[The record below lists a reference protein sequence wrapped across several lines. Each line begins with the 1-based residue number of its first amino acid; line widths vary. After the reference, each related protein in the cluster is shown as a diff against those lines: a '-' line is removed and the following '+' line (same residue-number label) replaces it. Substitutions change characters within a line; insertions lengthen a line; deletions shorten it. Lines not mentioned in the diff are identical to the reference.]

1 MSSGG
6 GGGSGVP
13 ADTTNV
19 QTIREAPEIEARRLG
34 LMDAATELAKKQ
46 TTLPAYQVAAMTT
59 PGARSLI
66 RSGKA
71 TLRPKYGI
79 MNLFGYDPK
88 HKAKLPYYDIFP
100 LIFPLEPAKGGF
112 IGLNFHYLK
121 PGARAAFLRSLAN
134 TTTDKKF
141 DKKTRYRINWRN
153 NAFMRKTAKHY
164 LFNHVRTSFL
174 NITAEEMAIAI
185 FLPVARFKKGS
196 PY

>member
-1 MSSGG
+1 MAT
-6 GGGSGVP
+6 VFDKIL
-13 ADTTNV
+13 DTT
-19 QTIREAPEIEARRLG
+19 TGPKSYDWYR
-34 LMDAATELAKKQ
+34 KK
-46 TTLPAYQVAAMTT
+46 VASMTT

-88 HKAKLPYYDIFP
+88 HKDKLPYYDTLP
-100 LIFPLEPAKGGF
+100 LILPLEPAKGGF

-121 PGARAAFLRSLAN
+121 PGARVAFLRSLAN
-134 TTTDKKF
+134 EATDKRF
-141 DKKTRYRINWRN
+141 DKKTRYNINWRN
-153 NAFMRKTAKHY
+153 NTFMRKTAKHY

-174 NITAEEMAIAI
+174 NITADEMAIAI

>member
-1 MSSGG
+1 MAT
-6 GGGSGVP
+6 VFDKIL
-13 ADTTNV
+13 DTT
-19 QTIREAPEIEARRLG
+19 TGPKSYDWYR
-34 LMDAATELAKKQ
+34 KK
-46 TTLPAYQVAAMTT
+46 VAAMTT

-66 RSGKA
+66 NQGKA

-88 HKAKLPYYDIFP
+88 HKDKLPYYDTFP
-100 LIFPLEPAKGGF
+100 LILPLEPAKGGF

-121 PGARAAFLRSLAN
+121 PGARVAFLRSLAN
-134 TTTDKKF
+134 EATDKRF
-141 DKKTRYRINWRN
+141 DKKTRYNINWRN
-153 NAFMRKTAKHY
+153 NTFMRKTAKHY

-174 NITAEEMAIAI
+174 NITADEMAIAI

>member
-1 MSSGG
+1 MAT
-6 GGGSGVP
+6 VF
-13 ADTTNV
+13 DKILDKTTGPKSYDWY
-19 QTIREAPEIEARRLG
+19 R
-34 LMDAATELAKKQ
+34 KQ
-46 TTLPAYQVAAMTT
+46 VRSMTT

-66 RSGKA
+66 NKGKA

-88 HKAKLPYYDIFP
+88 HKEKLPYYDTFP

-112 IGLNFHYLK
+112 IGLNFHYL
-121 PGARAAFLRSLAN
+121 PPLARVRFLRSLAN
-134 TTTDKKF
+134 TTNNNKF
-141 DKKTRYRINWRN
+141 DKSTRYRINWRN
-153 NAFMRKTAKHY
+153 NTFMRKTAKHY

>member
-1 MSSGG
+1 MAT
-6 GGGSGVP
+6 VF
-13 ADTTNV
+13 DKILDKTTGPKSYDWY
-19 QTIREAPEIEARRLG
+19 R
-34 LMDAATELAKKQ
+34 KQ
-46 TTLPAYQVAAMTT
+46 VRSMTT

-66 RSGKA
+66 NKGKA

-88 HKAKLPYYDIFP
+88 HKEKLPYYDTFP

-112 IGLNFHYLK
+112 IGLNFHYL
-121 PGARAAFLRSLAN
+121 PPLARVRFLRSLAN

-153 NAFMRKTAKHY
+153 NEFMRKTAKHY
-164 LFNHVRTSFL
+164 LFNQVRTSFL

>member
-1 MSSGG
+1 MAT
-6 GGGSGVP
+6 VFDKIL
-13 ADTTNV
+13 DTT
-19 QTIREAPEIEARRLG
+19 TGPKSYDWYR
-34 LMDAATELAKKQ
+34 KK
-46 TTLPAYQVAAMTT
+46 VSSMTT

-66 RSGKA
+66 NKGKA

-88 HKAKLPYYDIFP
+88 HKDRLHYYDTFP

-112 IGLNFHYLK
+112 IGLNFHYL
-121 PGARAAFLRSLAN
+121 PPLARVRFLRSLAN

-141 DKKTRYRINWRN
+141 DKKTRYNINWRN
-153 NAFMRKTAKHY
+153 NTFMKKTAKHY
-164 LFNHVRTSFL
+164 LFNQVRTSFL

-185 FLPVARFKKGS
+185 FLHVARFKKGR

>member
-1 MSSGG
+1 MAT
-6 GGGSGVP
+6 VF
-13 ADTTNV
+13 DKILDKTTGPKSYDWY
-19 QTIREAPEIEARRLG
+19 R
-34 LMDAATELAKKQ
+34 KQ
-46 TTLPAYQVAAMTT
+46 VRSMTT

-66 RSGKA
+66 NKGKA

-88 HKAKLPYYDIFP
+88 HKERLPYYDTFP

-112 IGLNFHYLK
+112 IGLNFHYL
-121 PGARAAFLRSLAN
+121 PPLARVRFLRSLAN
-134 TTTDKKF
+134 TTNNNKF
-141 DKKTRYRINWRN
+141 DKSTRYKINWRN
-153 NAFMRKTAKHY
+153 NTFMRKTAKHY

-174 NITAEEMAIAI
+174 NISADEMAIAI

>member
-1 MSSGG
+1 MAT
-6 GGGSGVP
+6 VF
-13 ADTTNV
+13 DKILDKTTGPKSYDWYRKQV
-19 QTIREAPEIEARRLG
+19 QS
-34 LMDAATELAKKQ
+34 
-46 TTLPAYQVAAMTT
+46 MTT

-88 HKAKLPYYDIFP
+88 HKATLPYYDTFP

-112 IGLNFHYLK
+112 IGLNFHYL
-121 PGARAAFLRSLAN
+121 PPLARVRFLRSLAN

-141 DKKTRYRINWRN
+141 DKRTRYNINWRN
-153 NAFMRKTAKHY
+153 NTFMKKTAKHY

-185 FLPVARFKKGS
+185 FLPVARFKKGR

>member
-1 MSSGG
+1 
-6 GGGSGVP
+6 
-13 ADTTNV
+13 
-19 QTIREAPEIEARRLG
+19 
-34 LMDAATELAKKQ
+34 
-46 TTLPAYQVAAMTT
+46 MTT

-66 RSGKA
+66 NKGKA

-88 HKAKLPYYDIFP
+88 HKAKLPYYDVFP

-153 NAFMRKTAKHY
+153 NEFMRKTAKHY
-164 LFNHVRTSFL
+164 LFNQVRTSFL

>member
-1 MSSGG
+1 MAT
-6 GGGSGVP
+6 VF
-13 ADTTNV
+13 DKILDKTTGPKSYDWY
-19 QTIREAPEIEARRLG
+19 R
-34 LMDAATELAKKQ
+34 KQ
-46 TTLPAYQVAAMTT
+46 VRSMTT

-66 RSGKA
+66 NKGKA

-88 HKAKLPYYDIFP
+88 HKEKLPYYDTFP

-112 IGLNFHYLK
+112 IGLNFHYL
-121 PGARAAFLRSLAN
+121 PPLARVRFLRSLAN
-134 TTTDKKF
+134 TTNNNKF
-141 DKKTRYRINWRN
+141 DKSTRYKINWRN
-153 NAFMRKTAKHY
+153 NTFMRKTAKHY

>member
-1 MSSGG
+1 MAT
-6 GGGSGVP
+6 VF
-13 ADTTNV
+13 DKILDKTTGPKSYDWYRKQV
-19 QTIREAPEIEARRLG
+19 QS
-34 LMDAATELAKKQ
+34 
-46 TTLPAYQVAAMTT
+46 MTT

-88 HKAKLPYYDIFP
+88 HKATLPYYDVFP

-112 IGLNFHYLK
+112 IGLNFHYL
-121 PGARAAFLRSLAN
+121 PPLARVRFLRSLAN

-141 DKKTRYRINWRN
+141 DKRTRYNINWRN
-153 NAFMRKTAKHY
+153 NTFMKKTAKHY

-174 NITAEEMAIAI
+174 NITADEMAIAI
-185 FLPVARFKKGS
+185 FLPVARFKKGN